1 VGGEL
6 ECQARVAYQRP
17 GFSLEKFPEPLADLP
32 HPNYMDSRKTTSST
46 ETDMNVQGIYHAALQ
61 NWANPVAANA
71 IPEEDG
77 EIEPNG
83 FVTQVTAADA
93 ASIEA
98 AQIALQQ
105 SQSAAIRAFALHAM
119 VEHSRCADELQ
130 ALACRKYLHGGL
142 DSCPDNAAIDDLRAL
157 EPQAFDPVYALS
169 QVMALE
175 ERVELL
181 ALAARQLDD
190 LELEAF
196 AHSALPTFLQLLKM
210 ARGLAA
216 AHPAR

>member
-1 VGGEL
+1 
-6 ECQARVAYQRP
+6 
-17 GFSLEKFPEPLADLP
+17 
-32 HPNYMDSRKTTSST
+32 
-46 ETDMNVQGIYHAALQ
+46 MNVQGIYHAALQ

-71 IPEEDG
+71 IAEQDS
-77 EIEPNG
+77 EIAPNE
-83 FVTQVTAADA
+83 FVTRVTAADA
-93 ASIEA
+93 VSIESA
-98 AQIALQQ
+98 EIALQKG
-105 SQSAAIRAFALHAM
+105 QSAAIRAFALQAM
-119 VEHSRCADELQ
+119 VEHSRCAGELQ

-142 DSCPDNAAIDDLRAL
+142 DNCPDNAVIRDLHAL
-157 EPQAFDPVYALS
+157 DPKAFDPAYAHC
-169 QVMALE
+169 QVLALE

>member
-1 VGGEL
+1 
-6 ECQARVAYQRP
+6 
-17 GFSLEKFPEPLADLP
+17 
-32 HPNYMDSRKTTSST
+32 
-46 ETDMNVQGIYHAALQ
+46 MNVQGIYHAALQ

-71 IPEEDG
+71 IAEEDG
-77 EIEPNG
+77 EIEPNA
-83 FVTQVTAADA
+83 FVTQVTATDA

-98 AQIALQQ
+98 AEIALRQ
-105 SQSAAIRAFALHAM
+105 SQSAAIRAFALQAM
-119 VEHSRCADELQ
+119 VEHSRCTDELQ
-130 ALACRKYLHGGL
+130 SLACRKYLHGGL
-142 DSCPDNAAIDDLRAL
+142 ESCPDNAAIRDLRAL
-157 EPQAFDPVYALS
+157 EPQAFDPVFVLS

-181 ALAARQLDD
+181 TLAARQLDD

-196 AHSALPTFLQLLKM
+196 AHSALTSFRQLLTM